1 MRFAAVVW
9 LGVRLSSGMEE
20 AIIDIGSGH
29 RELDHVGVAVAD
41 LEAASAPYLA
51 LGLEPL
57 ADEEVVGQ
65 GVRVR
70 AFAAGGPLVELLA
83 ATTPDSPIA
92 RFLERRGA
100 GLHHLAFRSHDLEAE
115 VASLQAAGAEFIDPQ
130 PRPGRAGTRAVFLH
144 PRWGEGVLIELVEH
158 A

>member
-1 MRFAAVVW
+1 MTQSTFELQA
-9 LGVRLSSGMEE
+9 
-20 AIIDIGSGH
+20 DD

-41 LEAASAPYLA
+41 LDAASAPYLA
-51 LGLEPL
+51 LGLTPL
-57 ADEEVVGQ
+57 ADEEVAGQ

-70 AFAAGGPLVELLA
+70 AFRAGGSLVELLA

-92 RFLERRGA
+92 RYLERRGP
-100 GLHHLAFRSHDLEAE
+100 GLHHLAFRSDDLEAE
-115 VASLQAAGAEFIDPQ
+115 IASLQAAGAEFIDPQ

-144 PRWGEGVLIELVEH
+144 PRWGGGVLIELVEH

>member
-1 MRFAAVVW
+1 MTQSTFELQADA
-9 LGVRLSSGMEE
+9 
-20 AIIDIGSGH
+20 

-41 LEAASAPYLA
+41 LDAASAPYLA
-51 LGLEPL
+51 LGLTPL
-57 ADEEVVGQ
+57 ADEEVAGQ

-70 AFAAGGPLVELLA
+70 AFRAGGSLVELLA

-92 RFLERRGA
+92 RYLERRGP
-100 GLHHLAFRSHDLEAE
+100 GLHHLAFRSDDLEAE
-115 VASLQAAGAEFIDPQ
+115 IASLQAAGAEFIDPQ

-144 PRWGEGVLIELVEH
+144 PRWGGGVLIELVEH